1 MIFLTTHYWLIGL
14 FLLASLVNTVLF
26 IDASARTSSTTAEE
40 ARWLVNVGNWGVISY
55 FTNNGV
61 TIGAATA
68 DQDESKQQQLRS
80 AAISYSDNNGRIF
93 FYLMGKQNAKDVTL
107 TLSEAALEPISNFAG
122 AACGGSDSG
131 IKKDPEDP
139 RCAKLSLQGNLS
151 PCADE
156 LTCQI
161 GKKALM
167 DRHPEMQHWPVGHHF
182 SVHEL
187 TIYDVWMIS
196 NYGGGS
202 NIQVNDY
209 LTAIPKHHPHYY
221 IGMSMST
228 TSLKNNNNSVGNSQN
243 DSLII
248 FKNDKDNTV
257 PDWDKKVERARWVV
271 GHSLWTTVS
280 TISVRLNGSA
290 WGNIR
295 SVVDGESYKE
305 STGKPVFYLP
315 TPDPTSVDIQQNPT
329 ISLTFSEAALA
340 ERIVYPNNSNS
351 GGGGL
356 ICGGLDPED
365 PLCAQVTITGK
376 AIKITSDDESVFKKI
391 YAAFGKRH
399 PLAPWLAH
407 GGAHTGGA
415 YYTIEPN
422 FISILDYYG
431 GSTEISI
438 NDYLEWKAP
447 PSLST
452 ISLLSSKKISKEDE
466 KITVAINNQLLRGLQ

>member
-1 MIFLTTHYWLIGL
+1 MIFLLTTHYWLSCL
-14 FLLASLVNTVLF
+14 FLFASVPF
-26 IDASARTSSTTAEE
+26 IDARASSTIAEE
-40 ARWLVNVGNWGVISY
+40 ARWLVNVGNWGVFSY
-55 FTNNGV
+55 FTNKK
-61 TIGAATA
+61 TIGTATA
-68 DQDESKQQQLRS
+68 DNDDSKQQQLRS

-107 TLSEAALEPISNFAG
+107 TLSEAALAPISNFAG
-122 AACGGSDSG
+122 AACGSDTD

-167 DRHPEMQHWPVGHHF
+167 DRHPEMKHWPVGHHF

-187 TIYDVWMIS
+187 TIYDAWLIS

-202 NIQVNDY
+202 IIQIDDY
-209 LTAIPKHHPHYY
+209 LSAFPKHHPHYST
-221 IGMSMST
+221 GMSMST
-228 TSLKNNNNSVGNSQN
+228 LSLQNNKNSVRNSQN
-243 DSLII
+243 DSFII
-248 FKNDKDNTV
+248 LKNDNDNSF

-295 SVVDGESYKE
+295 SVVDGESYQKC
-305 STGKPVFYLP
+305 TGKPVFYLP
-315 TPDPTSVDIQQNPT
+315 TPDPTSVDVQQNPT

-340 ERIVYPNNSNS
+340 ERIVYPNNNS
-351 GGGGL
+351 GDGVGL

-376 AIKITSDDESVFKKI
+376 AMKINSDDESVLNTI
-391 YAAFGKRH
+391 YAAFSTRH

-422 FISILDYYG
+422 FVSILDYYG
-431 GSTEISI
+431 GSTTISV

-452 ISLLSSKKISKEDE
+452 MPLLSSKKLSGEDE
-466 KITVAINNQLLRGLQ
+466 KISVAINNQLLRGLQ